1 MKEISTIIQ
10 YLECNLVQT
19 FEHPLSSMD
28 SNEMYSFLRGV
39 LQIYLEFWNSTE
51 PPFEYIPDGLQQQ
64 EQSTSRQTFQPH
76 ISTINQITSLM
87 NHIRS
92 CQFFPHFNN
101 LHSLER
107 IEKLNTDLI
116 QLLQEY
122 FSQTIWTQPEH
133 HQ

>member
-1 MKEISTIIQ
+1 MKGISTIIQ

-19 FEHPLSSMD
+19 FQHPLSSMD

-51 PPFEYIPDGLQQQ
+51 PPFEYIPDVPQQHQ
-64 EQSTSRQTFQPH
+64 QSTSQQTFQPH
-76 ISTINQITSLM
+76 ISTINEITSLM
-87 NHIRS
+87 KHIRS
-92 CQFFPHFNN
+92 CEFFPHFNN
-101 LHSLER
+101 LYSLGK

-122 FSQTIWTQPEH
+122 FSQTIWTQAEH
-133 HQ
+133 NQ